1 VSEAMEVL
9 KEEPIE
15 SYVFTSS
22 PIW

>member
-1 VSEAMEVL
+1 VSKAMEVL